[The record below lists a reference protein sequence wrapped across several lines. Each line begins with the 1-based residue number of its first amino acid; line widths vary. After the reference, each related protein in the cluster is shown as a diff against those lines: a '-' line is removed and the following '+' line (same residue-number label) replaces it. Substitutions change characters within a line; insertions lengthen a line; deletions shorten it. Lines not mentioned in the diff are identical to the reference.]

1 MRSIAIVGWLGIIGA
16 LLVWQGLGLVRGPE
30 WPTLSDFF
38 RSFMATEGLS
48 TPLIRPSARASLAL
62 RVDSIRFPH
71 VLLRAK
77 GTQTRLGYALWRVQV
92 VDASLVG
99 ADYPDT
105 HEAMAM
111 RIDQFTFG
119 SIRIDGVI
127 YEHDV
132 VIARGRVRKRKKKSS
147 KPFRGAFGHTPLSIK
162 ENIPWDCRRLV
173 VGTGADGALPVMDEV
188 KQEAARRE
196 VDLVIVP
203 TREAIRALQA
213 EPKDTN
219 AILHVTC

>member
-1 MRSIAIVGWLGIIGA
+1 M
-16 LLVWQGLGLVRGPE
+16 
-30 WPTLSDFF
+30 
-38 RSFMATEGLS
+38 
-48 TPLIRPSARASLAL
+48 
-62 RVDSIRFPH
+62 
-71 VLLRAK
+71 
-77 GTQTRLGYALWRVQV
+77 
-92 VDASLVG
+92 
-99 ADYPDT
+99 YPDT
-105 HEAMAM
+105 REAMAM
-111 RIDQFTFG
+111 RIDQLTFG

-132 VIARGRVRKRKKKSS
+132 VIARARVRKRKKKSS